1 MLVPDRMA
9 KLWQRVE
16 AGQMSPEDCV
26 REQEVLLEPYR
37 VRMDKGAAMQRRDR
51 PPQPAC

>member
-26 REQEVLLEPYR
+26 REQEVFLEPYR
-37 VRMDKGAAMQRRDR
+37 IEWKKALLSCGRHFKI
-51 PPQPAC
+51 